1 MERLYWI
8 PPQNLVILVPHPQHQ
23 RSFLTIKI
31 IRDTIKEYTMAVNKK
46 VEKYKN
52 RVGRILFELLYGS
65 VFEEARGLSRTISLQ
80 KLSRHLQYS
89 QPDIVGYLEYMKG
102 ADLLT
107 DLTINYKTIS
117 QL

>member
-1 MERLYWI
+1 
-8 PPQNLVILVPHPQHQ
+8 
-23 RSFLTIKI
+23 
-31 IRDTIKEYTMAVNKK
+31 MAVNKK

-65 VFEEARGLSRTISLQ
+65 VFEEARGLSRTVSLQ

-117 QL
+117 LTLAPPKGVSRGQKQDRPVS